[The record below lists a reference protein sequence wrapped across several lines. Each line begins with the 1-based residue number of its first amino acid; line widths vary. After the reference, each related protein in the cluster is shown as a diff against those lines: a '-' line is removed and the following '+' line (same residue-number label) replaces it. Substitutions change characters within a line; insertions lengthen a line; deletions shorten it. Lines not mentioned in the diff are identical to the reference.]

1 LLERGRVFNS
11 YGNPAQAC
19 ALFMSAWEAAQAAGE
34 DAYAVDAAHMMAIV
48 EPAEQQMIWNLRA
61 LELAQQSLDE
71 RARRWQG
78 SLYNNIGW
86 TYHDMG
92 QYDRALEMF
101 QHALVFRQAQGQ
113 PAQIRI
119 ARWSV
124 ARAMR
129 SLGRTEEALAMQQQL
144 LEEHEHAGMTDGY
157 VLEELGECLLALG
170 RSDEARPYF
179 ARAYATLSDDP
190 WLAQNEPARL
200 ERLKQLS
207 HDGA

>member
-1 LLERGRVFNS
+1 
-11 YGNPAQAC
+11 
-19 ALFMSAWEAAQAAGE
+19 
-34 DAYAVDAAHMMAIV
+34 MMAIV
-48 EPAEQQMIWNLRA
+48 EPAEQQIAWNLRA
-61 LELAQQSLDE
+61 LELAQHSPDE

-86 TYHDMG
+86 TYHDIG

-101 QHALVFRQAQGQ
+101 QQALVFRQAQGQ

-124 ARAMR
+124 ARALR
-129 SLGRTEEALAMQQQL
+129 SLGRTAEALAMQRQL
-144 LEEHEHAGMTDGY
+144 LDEHEHAGMTDGY
-157 VLEELGECLLALG
+157 VLEELGECLLSLG

-190 WLAQNEPARL
+190 WLAQNEPTRL

-207 HDGA
+207 HEQVSQ